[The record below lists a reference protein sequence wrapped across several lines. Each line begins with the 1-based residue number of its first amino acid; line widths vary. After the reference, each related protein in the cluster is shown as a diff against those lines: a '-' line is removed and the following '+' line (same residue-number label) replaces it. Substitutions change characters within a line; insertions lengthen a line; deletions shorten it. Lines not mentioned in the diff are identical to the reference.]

1 MAADFEKT
9 YQEYQ
14 QMIYAFLLR
23 LCGNAHLAE
32 ELTQETFFKAMRSMN
47 TFTGRCRV
55 DVWLCQIAKNAYYDH
70 CRRQKKRGDAPED
83 TVSPVRV
90 EDALMD
96 REQAMQLHEKL
107 HALDEPY
114 KEVFMLRVFGELK
127 YAQIASL
134 FGRTESWARVTF
146 YRAKIEI
153 QKRMEE
159 DEHE

>member
-1 MAADFEKT
+1 VTDFER
-9 YQEYQ
+9 
-14 QMIYAFLLR
+14 IYGENLPRVYGFLVR
-23 LCGNAHLAE
+23 LCRNESLAE

-70 CRRQKKRGDAPED
+70 CRRQKKRADAPED
-83 TVSPVRV
+83 MVSPVRV

-114 KEVFMLRVFGELK
+114 KEVFMLRVFGELD
-127 YAQIASL
+127 YAQIARL
-134 FGRTESWARVTF
+134 FAKTESWARVT
-146 YRAKIEI
+146 YHRAKMKLISAT
-153 QKRMEE
+153 KEE
-159 DEHE
+159 DV

>member
-1 MAADFEKT
+1 MTDFER
-9 YQEYQ
+9 
-14 QMIYAFLLR
+14 IYGENFPRVYGFLMR
-23 LCGNAHLAE
+23 LCRNESLAE

-83 TVSPVRV
+83 MVSPVQV

-114 KEVFMLRVFGELK
+114 KEVFMLRVFGELD
-127 YAQIASL
+127 YAQIARL
-134 FGRTESWARVTF
+134 FAKTESWARVT
-146 YRAKIEI
+146 YHRAKMKMISAT
-153 QKRMEE
+153 KEE
-159 DEHE
+159 DV